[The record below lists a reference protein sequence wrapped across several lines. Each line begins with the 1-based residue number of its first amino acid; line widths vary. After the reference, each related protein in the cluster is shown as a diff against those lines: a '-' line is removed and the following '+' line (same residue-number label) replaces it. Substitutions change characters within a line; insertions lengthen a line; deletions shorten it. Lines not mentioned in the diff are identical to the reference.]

1 MVTCA
6 HRTLAV
12 TGRAV
17 SLTSHGGQLP
27 ALHPLSRIL
36 GHVCEVL
43 LLLYERCPAFP
54 WGILVGSL
62 GVVCLTE
69 KKYFKKCEGAR

>member
-1 MVTCA
+1 MCPPD
-6 HRTLAV
+6 
-12 TGRAV
+12 TG
-17 SLTSHGGQLP
+17 SHWQSCEPDEPERQLP